1 MLARD
6 RTRRQIKPP
15 EKYGYADLM
24 AFSLV
29 VVGEILNDEP
39 NCYKAVVDCKEKDK
53 WLMAMDEE
61 MKSLH
66 VTILGT

>member
-1 MLARD
+1 
-6 RTRRQIKPP
+6 
-15 EKYGYADLM
+15 M

-29 VVGEILNDEP
+29 AASEVMNDEP
-39 NCYKAVVDCKEKDK
+39 NCYKVVVDCKEKDK